1 MSLKVLHLSP
11 TPLVAAPGRLTRTLR
26 GAGIDALCAVLK
38 DYPASGPLAGK
49 FIEDSS
55 VLHDACK
62 EVLEL
67 VDDFAAT
74 ADVIHVHNDLPAA
87 RVQWLRERSPRA
99 AFVYQV
105 HSPLREGPLYYSRA
119 DHIGLPFRARLAVGQ
134 YQPRHFPDYLPVPN
148 LVPDQPAF
156 RPRQPGQ
163 RLRVLFSPSHT
174 RGGRWNAK
182 YSEPLE
188 NAIQTLRSSGHIEV
202 VWPSKPVSP
211 GELMALRRT
220 CHVTIDEIVT
230 GAFHQVSIEGLCA
243 GNVVINRAD
252 FFSKAMM
259 AQCAQTDELPPFVHA
274 DGSTIQDLLLRL
286 AGDVAHTA
294 ALQLASHHY
303 FIHHLTAETLVRRF
317 ISIYETLH

>member
-11 TPLVAAPGRLTRTLR
+11 TPLVAAPGRLARTLR

-38 DYPASGPLAGK
+38 DYPADGPLAGK
-49 FIEDSS
+49 FIDDSV
-55 VLHDACK
+55 VLEDACP
-62 EVLEL
+62 EVRAL
-67 VDDFAAT
+67 VDDFAAE
-74 ADVIHVHNDLPAA
+74 ADVIHVHNDLPPGS
-87 RVQWLRERSPRA
+87 VKWLRERSPKA

-105 HSPLREGPLYYSRA
+105 HSPLREGPLYYGRA
-119 DHIGLPFRARLAVGQ
+119 DHIGLPFRAHLAVGQ
-134 YQPRHFPDYLPVPN
+134 YQPRHYPDYLPVPN
-148 LVPDQPAF
+148 LVPDKPVVN
-156 RPRQPGQ
+156 PRQAGE

-188 NAIQTLRSSGHIEV
+188 KAIQALRSSGQIEV
-202 VWPSKPVSP
+202 VWPSKPVTP
-211 GELMALRRT
+211 GVLMALRRT

-259 AQCAQTDELPPFVHA
+259 AQCAQCDELPPFVHA
-274 DGSTIQDLLLRL
+274 DGTTIQDVLLHL
-286 AGDVAHTA
+286 AGDAAQTA
-294 ALQLASHHY
+294 QLQIASHRY
-303 FIHHLTAETLVRRF
+303 FTRHLAAEALVRRF